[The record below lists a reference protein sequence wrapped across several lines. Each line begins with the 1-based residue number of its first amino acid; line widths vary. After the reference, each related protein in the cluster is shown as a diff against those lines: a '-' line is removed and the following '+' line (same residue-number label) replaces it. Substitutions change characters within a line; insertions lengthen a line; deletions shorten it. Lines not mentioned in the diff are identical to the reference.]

1 VIPRYTL
8 PEMASI
14 WSEEQ
19 KFAHWL
25 RIEVLAVEGWV
36 RLGKVPPEDLHRI
49 QEGAVAPTPA
59 RVAELERVTN
69 HDVAAFVQAVA
80 EPLGEAGR
88 WIHYG
93 LTSSDV
99 VDTGLALQLRGAI
112 DLILERLEGLLGVVR
127 RRAFEHEFTLCAGRT
142 HGIHAEPTTFGHKL
156 ALWAF
161 ELDRDRDR
169 LRRAREAVSVGKL
182 SGVVGT
188 YSQIDPRV
196 EEYVCAQL
204 GIRPAEAT
212 SQVIQRDLHAEYC
225 WALAA
230 TAATLEKMAVEI
242 RHLARSE
249 VREVQEPFGA
259 GQKGSSAMPH
269 KRNPVISE
277 RICGLARVVR
287 SNLQAALEDIALWH
301 ERDISHSSVER
312 VILPDSSLAVDY
324 LLYLAT
330 GLMDGLVVDA
340 ERMRV
345 NLDSTGGLFFSQRV
359 LSALVER
366 GMDREDAYRAVQRA
380 AADTW
385 DRGAHFRERM
395 WEEIESLGII
405 SRDEFWA
412 LFVLRPF
419 VEHLGRVFDRLE
431 KLDVAGAPPVER
443 ADPPWTPSP
452 PADPMRVAGSV
463 EEGG

>member
-8 PEMASI
+8 PGMASV

-19 KFAHWL
+19 RLTHWL
-25 RIEVLAVEGWV
+25 RIELLAVEGWA
-36 RLGKVPPEDLHRI
+36 RLGKIPPGEVEAIKAQAVVPSP
-49 QEGAVAPTPA
+49 Q
-59 RVAELERVTN
+59 RVAEIEKVTD
-69 HDVAAFVQAVA
+69 HDVAAFVQAMA

-88 WIHYG
+88 WIHFG

-99 VDTGLALQLRGAI
+99 VDTALALQLRAAL
-112 DLILERLEGLLGVVR
+112 DLILERLEALLAVVR

-161 ELDRDRDR
+161 ELDRDRQR
-169 LRRAREAVSVGKL
+169 LRQAREAVSVGKL

-204 GIRPAEAT
+204 GIRPAEAS
-212 SQVIQRDLHAEYC
+212 SQVIQRDVHAEFC
-225 WALAA
+225 WALAV
-230 TAATLEKMAVEI
+230 TAATLERIAVEI
-242 RHLARSE
+242 RHLARTE
-249 VREVQEPFGA
+249 VREVQEPFGS

-269 KRNPVISE
+269 KRNPVVSE

-312 VILPDSSLAVDY
+312 VILPDSSIAVDY
-324 LLYLAT
+324 LLHLAT
-330 GLMDGLVVDA
+330 GLVEGLVVDA
-340 ERMRV
+340 RRMRA

-366 GMDREDAYRAVQRA
+366 GIDRDEAYRAVQRA

-385 DRGAHFRERM
+385 DRGLHFREQV
-395 WEEIESLGII
+395 WEEIEGQGVIT
-405 SRDEFWA
+405 RDEFQD

-431 KLDVAGAPPVER
+431 KLEVAGEVAVER
-443 ADPPWTPSP
+443 MPPPWAAEAASP
-452 PADPMRVAGSV
+452 GDAGRH
-463 EEGG
+463 EESG

>member
-8 PEMASI
+8 PDMASV

-19 KFAHWL
+19 KLSHWL
-25 RIEVLAVEGWV
+25 RIELLAVEGWA
-36 RLGKVPPEDLHRI
+36 RLGKIPPEDLEEI
-49 QEGAVAPTPA
+49 KGKALAPSPR
-59 RVAELERVTN
+59 RVAEIEKVTN

-88 WIHYG
+88 WIHFG

-99 VDTGLALQLRGAI
+99 VDTALALQLRAAL
-112 DLILERLEGLLGVVR
+112 DLILERVETLLGVVR

-142 HGIHAEPTTFGHKL
+142 HGVHAEPTTFGHKL

-161 ELDRDRDR
+161 ELDRDRGR
-169 LRRAREAVSVGKL
+169 LRQARDAVSVGKL

-204 GIRPAEAT
+204 GIRPADAT
-212 SQVIQRDLHAEYC
+212 SQVIQRDVHAEFC
-225 WALAA
+225 WALAV
-230 TAATLEKMAVEI
+230 TAATLERMAVEI
-242 RHLARSE
+242 RHLARTE
-249 VREVQEPFGA
+249 VREVQEPFGS

-269 KRNPVISE
+269 KRNPVVSE

-287 SNLQAALEDIALWH
+287 SNLHAALEDIALWH

-312 VILPDSSLAVDY
+312 VILPDSSIAVDY
-324 LLYLAT
+324 LLHVAT
-330 GLMDGLVVDA
+330 GLVEGLIVDA
-340 ERMRV
+340 GRMRA

-366 GMDREDAYRAVQRA
+366 GMDRDAAYGAVQRA

-385 DRGAHFRERM
+385 DRGLHFRERM
-395 WEEIESLGII
+395 WEEIEALGLI
-405 SRDEFWA
+405 SEEEFAA

-431 KLDVAGAPPVER
+431 KLEVAGELPAERRQQPWATGPPTSPGAAAGQE
-443 ADPPWTPSP
+443 DP
-452 PADPMRVAGSV
+452 G
-463 EEGG
+463 

>member
-1 VIPRYTL
+1 
-8 PEMASI
+8 MASV

-19 KFAHWL
+19 KLSHWL
-25 RIEVLAVEGWV
+25 RIELLAVEGWARV
-36 RLGKVPPEDLHRI
+36 GKIPSEDLDRI
-49 QEGAVAPTPA
+49 RERAVAPSA
-59 RVAELERVTN
+59 RRVAEVERVTN

-88 WIHYG
+88 WIHFG

-99 VDTGLALQLRGAI
+99 VDTALALQLRAATE
-112 DLILERLEGLLGVVR
+112 LILSRIEVLLEVVR
-127 RRAFEHEFTLCAGRT
+127 LRAFEHEFTLCVGRT
-142 HGIHAEPTTFGHKL
+142 HGVHAEPTTFGHKL

-161 ELDRDRDR
+161 ELDRDRER
-169 LRRAREAVSVGKL
+169 LKRALEAVSVGKL

-212 SQVIQRDLHAEYC
+212 SQVIQRDVHAEFC
-225 WALAA
+225 WALAV
-230 TAATLEKMAVEI
+230 TAAALERMALEI
-242 RHLARSE
+242 RHLARTE

-269 KRNPVISE
+269 KRNPVVSE

-312 VILPDSSLAVDY
+312 VILPDSSIAVDY
-324 LLYLAT
+324 LLHLAT
-330 GLMDGLVVDA
+330 GLVEGLVVDA
-340 ERMRV
+340 ERMRA

-366 GMDREDAYRAVQRA
+366 GMDRDEAYRAVQRA

-385 DRGAHFRERM
+385 DRGVHFRERM
-395 WEEIESLGII
+395 WEEIQPLGVM

-443 ADPPWTPSP
+443 RTPPWVPGQP
-452 PADPMRVAGSV
+452 PAQADAAGSQ